1 MGNAS
6 AIVKTY
12 RSDRNNEFSLSPVA
26 HYSVGSRPTPE
37 LIMAK
42 QKNNATTRIDIKP
55 KLRDSMTALLNQQLA
70 DTLDLYTQVKQA
82 HWNVKGP
89 RFIMLHE
96 LFDKLA
102 EELEEPVDDIAER
115 ITALGGIARGTA
127 RDAAARSR
135 LKELGRDFH
144 DLNLVGEL
152 ADRYAALAASTRAA
166 IETAAKEGDAD
177 TSDLFTGISRELDKA
192 LWFLESHL
200 V

>member
-1 MGNAS
+1 
-6 AIVKTY
+6 
-12 RSDRNNEFSLSPVA
+12 
-26 HYSVGSRPTPE
+26 
-37 LIMAK
+37 MAK
-42 QKNNATTRIDIKP
+42 HKNNPTTRIDIKP

-70 DTLDLYTQVKQA
+70 DTLDLYPQVKQA

-89 RFIMLHE
+89 HFIMLHE

-102 EELEEPVDDIAER
+102 EQLEEPVDDIAER

-135 LKELGRDFH
+135 LKELGRDFQ

-152 ADRYAALAASTRAA
+152 AERYAALAASTRGA
-166 IETAAKEGDAD
+166 IETAAREGDAD

>member
-1 MGNAS
+1 
-6 AIVKTY
+6 
-12 RSDRNNEFSLSPVA
+12 
-26 HYSVGSRPTPE
+26 
-37 LIMAK
+37 MAK
-42 QKNNATTRIDIKP
+42 QKNNPSTRIDIKP
-55 KLRDSMTALLNQQLA
+55 KLRDSMIAVLNQQLA

-89 RFIMLHE
+89 HFIMLHE

-102 EELEEPVDDIAER
+102 EELEEPVDNIAER

-144 DLNLVGEL
+144 DLNLVSEL
-152 ADRYAALAASTRAA
+152 ADRYAALGASTRAA
-166 IETAAKEGDAD
+166 IETAAREGDAD

>member
-1 MGNAS
+1 
-6 AIVKTY
+6 
-12 RSDRNNEFSLSPVA
+12 
-26 HYSVGSRPTPE
+26 
-37 LIMAK
+37 MAK
-42 QKNNATTRIDIKP
+42 NKNTTRIDIKP

-89 RFIMLHE
+89 HFMMLHE

-102 EELEEPVDDIAER
+102 EDLEEPVDDIAER
-115 ITALGGIARGTA
+115 ITALGGVARGTA

-144 DLNLVGEL
+144 DLNIVTEL
-152 ADRYAALAASTRAA
+152 ADRYAALAATTRAA
-166 IETAAKEGDAD
+166 IDTAGKEGDAD
-177 TSDLFTGISRELDKA
+177 TADLFTGVSRGLDKA

-200 V
+200 AN

>member
-1 MGNAS
+1 
-6 AIVKTY
+6 
-12 RSDRNNEFSLSPVA
+12 
-26 HYSVGSRPTPE
+26 
-37 LIMAK
+37 MAK

-55 KLRDSMTALLNQQLA
+55 KLRENMIALLNQQLA

-89 RFIMLHE
+89 HFIMLHE

-102 EELEEPVDDIAER
+102 EDLEDPVDDIAER
-115 ITALGGIARGTA
+115 VTALGGVARGTA

-144 DLNLVGEL
+144 DLTVVAEL
-152 ADRYAALAASTRAA
+152 ADRYAALASTTRAA

-177 TSDLFTGISRELDKA
+177 TSDLFTGVSRGLDKA